1 MFKKWSIAFVLGLVT
16 ASFGLTVGSTA
27 SAADDVVDQDEEE
40 DFASAFIGTWTFQ
53 AGSNASSPCLSTPI
67 DLANKS
73 SEVTAGANA
82 NEVVAD
88 VQGCKIPFVHTDA
101 THAKLK
107 ARTSCKLTDGST
119 TYNVN
124 VTSATLA
131 LGANGVLS
139 VEGAGTANV
148 FCSVKLTGTAVK

>member
-1 MFKKWSIAFVLGLVT
+1 MFKKWSIAIVLGLVT
-16 ASFGLTVGSTA
+16 SSFGLTVGSTA
-27 SAADDVVDQDEEE
+27 SAADDIDDQEKTL
-40 DFASAFIGTWTFQ
+40 ASAFVGTWTFQ

-67 DLANKS
+67 DLSAKQ
-73 SEVTAGANA
+73 SEVTAGAAA

-88 VQGCKIPFVHTDA
+88 VQGCKIPFVESDA

-107 ARTSCKLTDGST
+107 ARTQCQLTDGST
-119 TYNVN
+119 TYSVN

-131 LGANGVLS
+131 LDSNGVLS
-139 VEGAGTANV
+139 VEGAGTANI